1 MVEISKNIC
10 LLKTWPTRLLK
21 AMTSYWKRKT
31 LVPKSDIEFI
41 SRVGENL
48 DEASGINKNSGP
60 VMGDGTKETKQIVSS
75 WNRQKDKTTKVE
87 KSVVKVK
94 PQLVFQDKPDNS
106 SLPFVPKLY
115 KKVSEFIKGVLHSD

>member
-10 LLKTWPTRLLK
+10 LLKTWQTRLLK
-21 AMTSYWKRKT
+21 AMTSFWKRKT
-31 LVPKSDIEFI
+31 LASKSKIEFI

-106 SLPFVPKLY
+106 TLPFVPKLY
-115 KKVSEFIKGVLHSD
+115 EKVSFDLRIESSA

>member
-1 MVEISKNIC
+1 
-10 LLKTWPTRLLK
+10 
-21 AMTSYWKRKT
+21 
-31 LVPKSDIEFI
+31 
-41 SRVGENL
+41 
-48 DEASGINKNSGP
+48 
-60 VMGDGTKETKQIVSS
+60 MGDGTKETKQIVSS

-115 KKVSEFIKGVLHSD
+115 EKVSYLLKSYLFKRVYCPVSKIYKP

>member
-1 MVEISKNIC
+1 MA
-10 LLKTWPTRLLK
+10 LK
-21 AMTSYWKRKT
+21 SE
-31 LVPKSDIEFI
+31 IEFI

-106 SLPFVPKLY
+106 TLPFVPKLY
-115 KKVSEFIKGVLHSD
+115 EKVSFDLRIESSA

>member
-1 MVEISKNIC
+1 
-10 LLKTWPTRLLK
+10 
-21 AMTSYWKRKT
+21 MTSFWKRKWNT
-31 LVPKSDIEFI
+31 LIDRYLELTFFS
-41 SRVGENL
+41 VGENL

-60 VMGDGTKETKQIVSS
+60 VMGDGTRETKQIVSS

-106 SLPFVPKLY
+106 SLPFVPKIY
-115 KKVSEFIKGVLHSD
+115 EKVRHP